1 MKTPLKTIRGL
12 GTTHHGTEHHWT
24 MRLTSAALLF
34 LSIGFIWFVIC
45 ALNADYASAKA
56 LVGHPVVAV
65 MLLLYVIVG
74 CYHMYQGSLTITED
88 YLQNQLYRT
97 AAKIASFF
105 LSTVV
110 GAACVFAVLKVS
122 FGG

>member
-1 MKTPLKTIRGL
+1 MKTPIKTIRGL
-12 GTTHHGTEHHWT
+12 GHGHHGTEHHWM
-24 MRLTSAALLF
+24 MRLTSIALLILGVAFIFFVIAALG
-34 LSIGFIWFVIC
+34 SDYDS
-45 ALNADYASAKA
+45 ALA
-56 LVGHPVVAV
+56 LVAHPFNAVV
-65 MLLLYVIVG
+65 LLLFVVIG

-97 AAKIASFF
+97 SAKVFSFI

-110 GAACVFAVLKVS
+110 GAASVLAILKVS

>member
-12 GTTHHGTEHHWT
+12 GNTHHGTEHHWI
-24 MRLTSAALLF
+24 MRLTSVALLF
-34 LSIGFIWFVIC
+34 LSVGFIWFVIS
-45 ALNADYASAKA
+45 ALNSDYESAKV

-65 MLLLYVIVG
+65 MLLLFVVIG

-88 YLQNQLYRT
+88 YFQCQLYRT
-97 AAKIASFF
+97 ASKIATFF

-110 GAACVFAVLKVS
+110 GTACVFAVLKVS